1 LDDNMTDLSHEVVLV
16 RHGQTEWSVSG
27 KHTGRTDIPLTDLG
41 RRQADSLG
49 GMLGGAEFALVLSSP
64 LIRAWET
71 MDRAGYATGGVATD
85 DLLEWDYGAYEGRRT
100 ADTRAE
106 IPGWSVWTHPIVD
119 GESFEDVGE
128 RADRAIAG
136 ALSAGGPVAMFAH
149 GHVLRILAARWM
161 GLPAI
166 AGRSLRL
173 DTATVSTLGWER
185 ENRVIRHWN
194 EACHLRSM
202 DPVL

>member
-1 LDDNMTDLSHEVVLV
+1 MNGHDIVLV

-27 KHTGRTDIPLTDLG
+27 KHTGRTDIALTDLG
-41 RRQADSLG
+41 QRQADALG

-64 LIRAWET
+64 LVRAWET
-71 MDRAGYATGGVATD
+71 MERAGYGHSGEVANE
-85 DLLEWDYGAYEGRRT
+85 LLEWDYGAYEGLRT
-100 ADTRAE
+100 VDIRVR
-106 IPGWSVWTHPIVD
+106 IPGWSVWTHPIID
-119 GESFEDVGE
+119 GESFDDVGARTDLVIE
-128 RADRAIAG
+128 RF
-136 ALSAGGPVAMFAH
+136 LSVDGPVAVFAH
-149 GHVLRILAARWM
+149 GHLLRILAARWM
-161 GLPAI
+161 GLPAV

-185 ENRVIRHWN
+185 ENRVVRHWN

>member
-1 LDDNMTDLSHEVVLV
+1 MTEQFHEVVLV

-41 RRQADSLG
+41 RRQADALG
-49 GMLGGAEFALVLSSP
+49 GMLGGAEFTLVLSSP
-64 LIRAWET
+64 LERAWET
-71 MDRAGYATGGVATD
+71 MDRAGYGAVGVATD

-100 ADTRAE
+100 ADIREE
-106 IPGWSVWTHPIVD
+106 IPEWSVWTHPIVD
-119 GESFEDVGE
+119 GESVDQVGE
-128 RADRAIAG
+128 RADRAITQ
-136 ALSAGGPVAMFAH
+136 ALNADGPVAVFAH
-149 GHVLRILAARWM
+149 GHMLRILAARWM
-161 GLPAI
+161 GLPAV
-166 AGRSLRL
+166 AGRSFGL

-185 ENRVIRHWN
+185 ENRVIRNWN